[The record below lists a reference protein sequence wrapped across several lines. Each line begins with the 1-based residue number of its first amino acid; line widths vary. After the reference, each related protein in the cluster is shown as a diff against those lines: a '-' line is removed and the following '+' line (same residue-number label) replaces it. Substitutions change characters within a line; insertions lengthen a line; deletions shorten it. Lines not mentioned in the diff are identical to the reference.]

1 MRSTNALTIAGLM
14 LFLVTVASFA
24 GRSHASTQER
34 EPMRADLAG
43 RWELNVPLSENAQ
56 QKVDRMQSS
65 QGHGP
70 GRHFGGL
77 FGRLFGGG
85 DMEEA
90 RRMVLNAP
98 QSFTVTQTGDRI
110 VLTRSDGRSRTLTAN
125 GRKEKID
132 GRDVVTKW
140 DGQRLVSETSLGD
153 AKVTE
158 MYERSPNAPQLIL
171 TTRMDMRGHGVS
183 VRRVYDAAGAR

>member
-1 MRSTNALTIAGLM
+1 MRRPTSLTIAALTLLAVSVG
-14 LFLVTVASFA
+14 SFA
-24 GRSHASTQER
+24 GVSARTQER
-34 EPMRADLAG
+34 ESMRADLAG
-43 RWELNVPLSENAQ
+43 RWELNVQLSENAQ

-110 VLTRSDGRSRTLTAN
+110 VLTSSNGRSRTLTAN

>member
-1 MRSTNALTIAGLM
+1 
-14 LFLVTVASFA
+14 
-24 GRSHASTQER
+24 
-34 EPMRADLAG
+34 
-43 RWELNVPLSENAQ
+43 
-56 QKVDRMQSS
+56 
-65 QGHGP
+65 
-70 GRHFGGL
+70 
-77 FGRLFGGG
+77 
-85 DMEEA
+85 
-90 RRMVLNAP
+90 MVVNAP
-98 QSFTVTQTGDRI
+98 QSFTLTQTGDRI
-110 VLTRSDGRSRTLTAN
+110 ALVASNGRSRTLTAN

-132 GRDVVTKW
+132 GRDIVTKW

>member
-1 MRSTNALTIAGLM
+1 MRSPTSLTIAALTLLAVSVG
-14 LFLVTVASFA
+14 SFA
-24 GRSHASTQER
+24 GVSARTQER
-34 EPMRADLAG
+34 ESMRADLAG

-77 FGRLFGGG
+77 FGRLFGG
-85 DMEEA
+85 DMQEA
-90 RRMVLNAP
+90 RRMVVNAP
-98 QSFTVTQTGDRI
+98 QSFTLTQTGDRI
-110 VLTRSDGRSRTLTAN
+110 ALVASNGRSRTLTAN

>member
-1 MRSTNALTIAGLM
+1 MRSTNCSAFIACIV
-14 LFLVTVASFA
+14 LVGSLVGIAS
-24 GRSHASTQER
+24 GRVNGQQS
-34 EPMRADLAG
+34 EPIRPDLSG
-43 RWELNVPLSENAQ
+43 RWQLNSELSENAQ
-56 QKVDRMQSS
+56 AKIDRMQSS

-70 GRHFGGL
+70 RRHGLGGL

-98 QSFTVTQTGDRI
+98 ASFTLIQAGDRI
-110 VLTRSDGRSRTLTAN
+110 VVTGSDGRSRTLTAS
-125 GRKEKID
+125 GGKEKVN

-140 DGQRLVSETSLGD
+140 EGQRLVSETTIGD

-158 MYERSPNAPQLIL
+158 TYERSTSAPQLIV

-183 VRRVYDAAGAR
+183 VRRVYDAASGG